1 MMKSTLLLT
10 TILSIDSNNKDSVAI
25 ASSSS
30 ITNYNNAYTSKN
42 DLISGFLSGTV
53 SRATKEVLLH
63 PFDTI
68 RARLQVMKQNESFD
82 GLYDSLYEGL
92 TPALVGGIPAS
103 GVFFAVKDYTK
114 NRLKNAGLNKQQAT
128 ILSVAAA
135 NIPYWLI
142 KTPAEVIK
150 TRQQID
156 SNDTS
161 LILFKNIIEEKGP
174 IEGLSIIYGSY
185 FSNFAY
191 ALPADI
197 LKFLAYEYL
206 TLMIF
211 HREDKEKLNPLEASF
226 TGALASLLS
235 QSITTPLDV
244 VRTRIMENK
253 NNKAN
258 IGTTLRSIIEDE
270 GFNKLFAGSIPRSV
284 RSIASGAVQFASL
297 EMTNNYFK

>member
-1 MMKSTLLLT
+1 MIKSTLLLT
-10 TILSIDSNNKDSVAI
+10 TIVSLDSNNKGNIAI
-25 ASSSS
+25 ASSNS
-30 ITNYNNAYTSKN
+30 ITNYNNLYKSNN

-68 RARLQVMKQNESFD
+68 RARLQVMKQNETFD
-82 GLYDSLYEGL
+82 GLYDNLYEGL
-92 TPALVGGIPAS
+92 MPALIGGIPAS
-103 GVFFAVKDYTK
+103 GVFFAVKDFTK
-114 NRLKNAGLNKQQAT
+114 KKLKFAGLNKQQAT
-128 ILSVAAA
+128 IVSVAAA

-156 SNDTS
+156 SNDTT
-161 LILFKNIIEEKGP
+161 LMLFKNIIEEKGAVD
-174 IEGLSIIYGSY
+174 GLSIIYSSY

-211 HREDKEKLNPLEASF
+211 HKEDKEKLNPLEASF

-244 VRTRIMENK
+244 VRTRIMESK
-253 NNKAN
+253 NDKTN
-258 IGTTLRSIIEDE
+258 IVSTMKSIIEDE
-270 GFNKLFAGSIPRSV
+270 GFNKLFAGSIPRSI
-284 RSIASGAVQFASL
+284 RSIASGAIQFASL